1 MLKEKLIIGL
11 GVTGLS
17 CADFYHKKNIPFK
30 IFDTRSKSFH
40 TKKNNDTR
48 LEGYSIVYEKYDSD
62 YLDNVEQVIISPG
75 LDRSNVIFREIKKR
89 NISISTDIDIFKE
102 YSNTPIISITGTN
115 GKTTVVT
122 MLEHVLKSM
131 RLKSVACGNNG
142 IPPLSIIDQKYDFII
157 LELSSYQLEYM
168 NNFTS
173 YIGLITNIDY
183 DHIERHKSMSD
194 YFNIKLKIFG
204 NVKHSLIN
212 NKLFSQLNLNDI
224 RSFGLTEYSKIQI
237 NGAIKNDLSYSENK
251 LSYKD
256 QVLNFKGLHNLENI
270 LSVLS
275 VTNILHLNFLE
286 VFKYI
291 KNFHYLPH
299 RIELIKSYNNI
310 NWYNDSKSTNCAS
323 TLAAL
328 QYVDEKIIL
337 ILGGSH
343 KNMNY
348 IALKD
353 MLLRKVKLIIFIG
366 ENKNYIKEQL
376 DIKIKTIEAQNMKD
390 VVEIAKN
397 NVIPYDNVLLSPASP
412 SFDMFDNY
420 VDRGNAFK
428 KAVNDF
434 VK

>member
-1 MLKEKLIIGL
+1 
-11 GVTGLS
+11 
-17 CADFYHKKNIPFK
+17 
-30 IFDTRSKSFH
+30 
-40 TKKNNDTR
+40 
-48 LEGYSIVYEKYDSD
+48 
-62 YLDNVEQVIISPG
+62 
-75 LDRSNVIFREIKKR
+75 
-89 NISISTDIDIFKE
+89 
-102 YSNTPIISITGTN
+102 
-115 GKTTVVT
+115 
-122 MLEHVLKSM
+122 
-131 RLKSVACGNNG
+131 
-142 IPPLSIIDQKYDFII
+142 
-157 LELSSYQLEYM
+157 M

-204 NVKHSLIN
+204 DVKHSLIN
-212 NKLFSQLNLNDI
+212 NKLYSQLDLNNI
-224 RSFGLTEYSKIQI
+224 RSFGLTEYNKIQI
-237 NGAIKNDLSYSENK
+237 NGAIKNDLSYSDNI

-299 RIELIKSYNNI
+299 RIELIKSCNNI

-328 QYVDEKIIL
+328 KYVDEKIIL

-348 IALKD
+348 ITLKD
-353 MLLRKVKLIIFIG
+353 MLLSKVKLIIFIG

-390 VVEIAKN
+390 VVEIAKK
-397 NVIPYDNVLLSPASP
+397 NVIPHDNVLLSPASP

-420 VDRGNAFK
+420 VDRGNSFK

>member
-1 MLKEKLIIGL
+1 MVKEKLIIGL
-11 GVTGLS
+11 GITGLS
-17 CADFYHKKNIPFK
+17 CADYYHKKNIPFK

-40 TKKNNDTR
+40 AKKNNNIG
-48 LEGYSIVYEKYDSD
+48 LERYSIVYEKYDD
-62 YLDNVEQVIISPG
+62 GYLDNVEQVIISPG
-75 LDRSNVIFREIKKR
+75 LDNSHIIFEEINKR
-89 NISISTDIDIFKE
+89 NIPISTDIDLFKQDC
-102 YSNTPIISITGTN
+102 NIPIISITGTN

-122 MLEHVLKSM
+122 MLEYVLKLM
-131 RLKSVACGNNG
+131 GLKSIACGNNG
-142 IPPLSIIDQKYDFII
+142 IPPLSIIDEKYDFII

-183 DHIERHKSMSD
+183 DHIERHKNMND
-194 YFNIKLKIFG
+194 YFNIKLRIFDD
-204 NVKHSLIN
+204 VKHSLIN
-212 NKLFSQLNLNDI
+212 NKLCTQLGLNNN
-224 RSFGLTEYSKIQI
+224 RSFGLTEFNKIRI
-237 NGAIKNDLSYSENK
+237 NGDIRNDLSYSENI
-251 LSYKD
+251 LNYKG
-256 QVLNFKGLHNLENI
+256 QVLKFKGLHNLENI

-275 VTNILHLNFLE
+275 VTDILHLNFLE
-286 VFKYI
+286 VFKHI
-291 KNFHYLPH
+291 QNFHYLPH

-328 QYVDEKIIL
+328 KYVDEKIIL

-353 MLLRKVKLIIFIG
+353 ILLTKVKLIIYIG

-376 DIKIKTIEAQNMKD
+376 DINIKTIEAQSMKD
-390 VVEIAKN
+390 VVEIAKK

-420 VDRGNAFK
+420 VHRGNSFK

>member
-1 MLKEKLIIGL
+1 M
-11 GVTGLS
+11 
-17 CADFYHKKNIPFK
+17 
-30 IFDTRSKSFH
+30 
-40 TKKNNDTR
+40 
-48 LEGYSIVYEKYDSD
+48 
-62 YLDNVEQVIISPG
+62 
-75 LDRSNVIFREIKKR
+75 
-89 NISISTDIDIFKE
+89 
-102 YSNTPIISITGTN
+102 
-115 GKTTVVT
+115 
-122 MLEHVLKSM
+122 
-131 RLKSVACGNNG
+131 
-142 IPPLSIIDQKYDFII
+142 
-157 LELSSYQLEYM
+157 
-168 NNFTS
+168 
-173 YIGLITNIDY
+173 
-183 DHIERHKSMSD
+183 
-194 YFNIKLKIFG
+194 
-204 NVKHSLIN
+204 
-212 NKLFSQLNLNDI
+212 
-224 RSFGLTEYSKIQI
+224 
-237 NGAIKNDLSYSENK
+237 
-251 LSYKD
+251 
-256 QVLNFKGLHNLENI
+256 NFKGLHNLENI

-348 IALKD
+348 IALKE
-353 MLLRKVKLIIFIG
+353 MLISKVKLIIFIG
-366 ENKNYIKEQL
+366 ENKNYIQEQL